1 MQTKKLQFDN
11 QNLIEQ
17 STISEGVEMIL
28 ELLINF
34 LKIVLFRVFSF
45 GNFGFLDNLSVVFK
59 RKLSVFDTTKL
70 VEKFFNWIS
79 FSRSSTKTLKI
90 LGYSHI

>member
-1 MQTKKLQFDN
+1 MQTKKLQSDN

-17 STISEGVEMIL
+17 RTISEGVGTIL

-45 GNFGFLDNLSVVFK
+45 GNFGFLNNLSVVFE

-70 VEKFFNWIS
+70 VEKFFNCIS